1 MSRSTMTGTTA
12 KAQGKIN
19 VKHVLVSKLLFMTN
33 SFDESE
39 DYHLPIN
46 LLNLIGDGALTFEKS
61 LIEYQNLLQCFL
73 VCINLLR

>member
-1 MSRSTMTGTTA
+1 MTGTTA

-33 SFDESE
+33 SLDESE
-39 DYHLPIN
+39 DYH

>member
-1 MSRSTMTGTTA
+1 MTGTTA

-19 VKHVLVSKLLFMTN
+19 VKHVLVSKLLFMAN
-33 SFDESE
+33 SLDESE

-61 LIEYQNLLQCFL
+61 LIECQNLLQCFL